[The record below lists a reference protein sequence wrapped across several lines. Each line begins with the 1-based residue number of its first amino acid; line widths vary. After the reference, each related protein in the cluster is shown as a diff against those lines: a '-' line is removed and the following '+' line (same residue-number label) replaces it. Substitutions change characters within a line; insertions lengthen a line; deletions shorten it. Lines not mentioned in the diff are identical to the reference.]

1 MTSQERK
8 KTCEEYLNRRE
19 RRKGGNDHSSEV
31 RRAEP
36 EVMNAQY
43 LSVEKIRI
51 TLYIDCIRQERS
63 SLVSIENK
71 IMDTQK
77 IQTGMF

>member
-1 MTSQERK
+1 MPPDKWSFPVGRICKISANDKPGEK

-36 EVMNAQY
+36 GVMNSQY
-43 LSVEKIRI
+43 LSEEK
-51 TLYIDCIRQERS
+51 
-63 SLVSIENK
+63 
-71 IMDTQK
+71 
-77 IQTGMF
+77 